1 MIFFLMLGSALI
13 AGQDMATST
22 GKDWLHRLAFAL
34 ILTVTV
40 YVITEIEFPR
50 AGLIRLDVFDAVLAE
65 VREAMK

>member
-1 MIFFLMLGSALI
+1 M
-13 AGQDMATST
+13 
-22 GKDWLHRLAFAL
+22 LAFAL